1 MIAGANVQEEVGLR
15 GAKAATYLIEPDLSI
30 ALDTGTA
37 GDTPGMTA
45 KEADSVLGKGP
56 QVIVYDA
63 SMIGHKGFREF
74 VVDVAEAEGIPFQYT
89 FIPGGGTD
97 AGSQH
102 QALSGIPSIA
112 ITVPV
117 RYLHTHTSVIHE
129 DDFINT
135 VRLVSAILKELN
147 NDTFAEIKENV

>member
-1 MIAGANVQEEVGLR
+1 
-15 GAKAATYLIEPDLSI
+15 
-30 ALDTGTA
+30 
-37 GDTPGMTA
+37 
-45 KEADSVLGKGP
+45 
-56 QVIVYDA
+56 
-63 SMIGHKGFREF
+63 MIGHKGFREF

-129 DDFINT
+129 DDFKNT
-135 VRLVSAILKELN
+135 VKLVNAIVRKMNTQAL
-147 NDTFAEIKENV
+147 AQIRENV